1 MKFVIVIAAS
11 VASAGL
17 VLPTVTQGQ
26 TSGVSKQG
34 APTATASATK
44 LNA

>member
-11 VASAGL
+11 FASAGL

-26 TSGVSKQG
+26 TSGIAGKV
-34 APTATASATK
+34 ASAAAPSATD
-44 LNA
+44 LRA